1 MKFAVRGRQI
11 EPPEKNF
18 KKSSLI
24 RAKLLFIKVKR
35 LINAN
40 KICSLLRNGSRATT
54 WVRCDMPSLNVSFIL
69 L

>member
-1 MKFAVRGRQI
+1 MTFAVRERQI
-11 EPPEKNF
+11 DPPEKNF

-54 WVRCDMPSLNVSFIL
+54 
-69 L
+69 